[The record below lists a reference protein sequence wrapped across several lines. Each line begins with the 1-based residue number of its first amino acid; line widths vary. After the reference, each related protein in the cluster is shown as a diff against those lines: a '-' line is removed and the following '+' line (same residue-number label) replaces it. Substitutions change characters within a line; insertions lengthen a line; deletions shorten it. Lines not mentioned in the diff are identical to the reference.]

1 VHEALVRNRK
11 QGDDKNKEKGHKN
24 FLKLLNVVG
33 MAQGNESRRK
43 KSFTSHRPELGRLLG
58 RKLSLFAL

>member
-1 VHEALVRNRK
+1 MGMEEDFCEGWKVHEALLVRKRK

-33 MAQGNESRRK
+33 MAQGSEKNKKILSR
-43 KSFTSHRPELGRLLG
+43 FTDQN
-58 RKLSLFAL
+58 